1 MRMFLD
7 CYFEEE
13 LQRNGF
19 DVTLEELQEMYIKSQ
34 KRKEE
39 KEKRK
44 KDQQEANSENAKEN
58 ASVLR
63 SKTFE

>member
-1 MRMFLD
+1 MRMLLD
-7 CYFEEE
+7 RFFVEE

-19 DVTLEELQEMYIKSQ
+19 DVTLEELQEMYIESQ

-44 KDQQEANSENAKEN
+44 KDQQEANSENANEN
-58 ASVLR
+58 VSILR
-63 SKTFE
+63 SQTFE